1 MKTVY
6 TFVRYYRKPY
16 PSGNWCPRY
25 AAVYKGKRLVERRL
39 NSTSIRYEG
48 IRGSRAALGYDDA
61 CNIVHDYRS
70 KNDFDWE
77 RINDLGEV
85 ELTVSEFKRYE
96 SMFNETI
103 KYHKKAQGK

>member
-25 AAVYKGKRLVERRL
+25 ACVYKGKQLVEIRC
-39 NSTSIRYEG
+39 NSYSIKY
-48 IRGSRAALGYDDA
+48 RGKDLMIAKLGYDDA
-61 CNIVHDYRS
+61 CNIVHDYR
-70 KNDFDWE
+70 KNLDWDQ
-77 RINDLGEV
+77 ILDLGDV

-96 SMFNETI
+96 ENFKMKQDYF
-103 KYHKKAQGK
+103 KKAQGK